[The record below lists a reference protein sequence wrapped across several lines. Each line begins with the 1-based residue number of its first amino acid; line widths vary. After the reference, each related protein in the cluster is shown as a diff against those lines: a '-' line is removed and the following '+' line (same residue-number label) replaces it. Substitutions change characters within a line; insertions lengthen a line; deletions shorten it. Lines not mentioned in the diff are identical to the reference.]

1 MGQSRDAAQRTTTEL
16 TSPSSQMSLFCGCVR
31 WRGVAV
37 TVAVAML
44 ALAAA
49 SPRQHSVKSSKLK
62 FQDIDDYGSMSRS
75 HRGRCKH
82 SEPCAGPSTRPKYQ
96 GKYTNT
102 QEIFFVHAKEVMSA
116 PSLATLR
123 SRTRMF
129 STTDQRRPQ
138 SLGFQITGKTDFMR
152 IFLEAPFWFRRHGA
166 AISINTNQY
175 FVNYL

>member
-1 MGQSRDAAQRTTTEL
+1 MGAPATWESRDAAQRTTTEL

-49 SPRQHSVKSSKLK
+49 SPRQHSVNSSKLK

-82 SEPCAGPSTRPKYQ
+82 SEPCGWALYRPKYQ

-102 QEIFFVHAKEVMSA
+102 QEIFF
-116 PSLATLR
+116 
-123 SRTRMF
+123 
-129 STTDQRRPQ
+129 
-138 SLGFQITGKTDFMR
+138 
-152 IFLEAPFWFRRHGA
+152 
-166 AISINTNQY
+166 
-175 FVNYL
+175 